1 MAGGP
6 RRPRAEK
13 IKRSVS
19 KSGKSRKAWH
29 RIKNLAK
36 AHAASARGRA
46 RATTPPPAEG
56 TPTQTVT
63 LVLPTNLEGNDAN
76 VSPTFEPTGNL
87 ALLTNATDG
96 DASTATLAAPAST
109 SNEDT
114 IESPKAGSSKGSRS
128 KQRPGYRPPQVVR
141 RPQRQAK
148 LQASKAIVFFICLI
162 LFDKQSFAIYIL
174 FIIY

>member
-6 RRPRAEK
+6 RRPRAK
-13 IKRSVS
+13 KLNRSVS

-87 ALLTNATDG
+87 ALLTNATD
-96 DASTATLAAPAST
+96 
-109 SNEDT
+109 
-114 IESPKAGSSKGSRS
+114 
-128 KQRPGYRPPQVVR
+128 
-141 RPQRQAK
+141 
-148 LQASKAIVFFICLI
+148 
-162 LFDKQSFAIYIL
+162 DKKTY
-174 FIIY
+174 